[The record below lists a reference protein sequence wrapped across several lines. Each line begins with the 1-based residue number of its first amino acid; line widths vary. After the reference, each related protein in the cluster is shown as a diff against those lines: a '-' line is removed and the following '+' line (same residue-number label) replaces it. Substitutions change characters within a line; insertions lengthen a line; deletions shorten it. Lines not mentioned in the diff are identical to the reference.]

1 MRGEEPVRA
10 NLNTCSLWYP
20 PNPMELIAAGGHNH
34 VVSMARSAATARLLL
49 DFLGRVEN
57 ASALDCP
64 TLNPDPGLVLLAG
77 DLHGNTGAGL
87 SLIDR
92 AVDVGAATIAVLGDF
107 GWWPSTSRG
116 RAFVEDLDSGLTET
130 GVRLVWVDGN
140 HESFDLLNTVP
151 VHDNGLRPIT
161 DHITHLPRG
170 YRWNWAG
177 KDWLALGGA
186 TSLDRERRDEG
197 YSWFAQE
204 EITEEEAD
212 AVIGAGHADVM
223 LVHDSPADEIPG
235 IAGNPQRFPALEVHR
250 AGAHRFRLRSVV
262 ARVVP
267 TVVFHG
273 HYHQRFTGQMMLSD
287 GGRVLTEGLGRDGDT
302 LGDLTLLVDPQRMA
316 RA

>member
-1 MRGEEPVRA
+1 MRGEEPVRVA
-10 NLNTCSLWYP
+10 AHLFFAIS
-20 PNPMELIAAGGHNH
+20 PNPVELKAVGGHNQF
-34 VVSMARSAATARLLL
+34 VSMTKSAASGKLLL
-49 DFLGRVEN
+49 DFFVRIEN
-57 ASALDCP
+57 ASAQDCP
-64 TLNPDPGLVLLAG
+64 TLNPDPGLVLLVG

-170 YRWNWAG
+170 YRWTWAG
-177 KDWLALGGA
+177 FDWLALGGA
-186 TSLDRERRDEG
+186 TSLDRERRQEG

-204 EITEEEAD
+204 EITEDEAD
-212 AVIGAGHADVM
+212 AVITGGHADVM

-235 IAGNPQRFPALEVHR
+235 IAGNLQRFPAMEVHR

-262 ARVVP
+262 AKVRP

-273 HYHQRFTGQMMLSD
+273 HYHQRFTGQMMLPD
-287 GGRVLTEGLGRDGDT
+287 GGQVLTEGLGRDGDSMS
-302 LGDLTLLVDPQRMA
+302 DLTLLVDPQRIA